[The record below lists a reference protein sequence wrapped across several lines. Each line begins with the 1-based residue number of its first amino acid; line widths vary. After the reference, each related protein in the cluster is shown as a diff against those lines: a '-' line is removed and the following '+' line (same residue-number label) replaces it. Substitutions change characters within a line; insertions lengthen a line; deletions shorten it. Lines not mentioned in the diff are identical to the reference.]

1 MPKRNGRFMEAKYSH
16 GEKGHVDQP
25 NITSLLCKTPI
36 FLKMTPL
43 AGTSGSWVAF
53 KRTATM
59 LSLAIRHRPSGP
71 GGRPASLLT

>member
-43 AGTSGSWVAF
+43 AGTSGSRVAF
-53 KRTATM
+53 QEDGHHA
-59 LSLAIRHRPSGP
+59 SLAIRHRPSGP